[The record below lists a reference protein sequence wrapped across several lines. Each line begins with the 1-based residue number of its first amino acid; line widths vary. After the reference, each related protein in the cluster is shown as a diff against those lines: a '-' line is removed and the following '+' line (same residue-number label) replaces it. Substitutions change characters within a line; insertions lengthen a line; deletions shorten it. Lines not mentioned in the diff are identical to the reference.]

1 MSVREQQYCPAP
13 ENTHHDLLK
22 GLLGHMHSLQIT
34 RPRLIEIID
43 IPYPS
48 LPGKGWI
55 LVRLSRALICGS
67 DLPAFNGRN
76 QILNYPLPPGMY
88 IHECYGEVVESTSDR
103 LRTGDRVV
111 AMPHDCCGLS
121 EYYLAPEESAVQI
134 PDEIDNKD
142 IIPLIQPLSTV
153 IYAAD
158 KLGDVKDQSVT
169 ILGGGPI
176 GLMMTWILNMRG
188 GRPIHLIDP
197 IPDRC
202 EFAMKFGASATLT
215 ATSTE
220 ARSLHRSNALDFPE
234 TDICVEAVGH
244 QQEVLNDAI
253 TFVRPE
259 GRLLTLGIPDQPI
272 YALEFERLLRKN
284 LLLIAS
290 VTPNWVDYMTKA
302 AENLIHHER
311 DLLPLITHRFDITS
325 AAKAYS
331 LCETRTDGV
340 CKALLKADQENWNH
354 TDE

>member
-1 MSVREQQYCPAP
+1 
-13 ENTHHDLLK
+13 
-22 GLLGHMHSLQIT
+22 MHSLQIT

-43 IPYPS
+43 IPVPA

-55 LVRLSRALICGS
+55 LVRLRRALICGS

-76 QILNYPLPPGMY
+76 QILNYPLPPGMF
-88 IHECYGEVVESTSDR
+88 IHECFGEVVESTSDR
-103 LRTGDRVV
+103 LRIGDRVV

-121 EYYLAPEESAVQI
+121 EYYLASEEGAVQI
-134 PDEIDNKD
+134 PDELDNEE
-142 IIPLIQPLSTV
+142 IIPLIQPLSAV
-153 IYAAD
+153 IYATD

-169 ILGGGPI
+169 ILGAGPI

-188 GRPIHLIDP
+188 GRPIHIIDP

-202 EFAMKFGASATLT
+202 EFAMKFGASTTLT

-234 TDICVEAVGH
+234 TDICVEVVGH
-244 QQEVLNDAI
+244 QQEALNDAI

-302 AENLIHHER
+302 ADLVIQHEY
-311 DLLPLITHRFDITS
+311 DLQPLITHRFDITS
-325 AAKAYS
+325 AAKAYT
-331 LCETRTDGV
+331 LCEARTDGV
-340 CKALLKADQENWNH
+340 CKALLKAGRENWNRA
-354 TDE
+354 EE

>member
-1 MSVREQQYCPAP
+1 
-13 ENTHHDLLK
+13 
-22 GLLGHMHSLQIT
+22 MHSLQIT

-43 IPYPS
+43 IPVPA

-55 LVRLSRALICGS
+55 LVRLRRALICGS

-76 QILNYPLPPGMY
+76 QILNYPLPPGMF
-88 IHECYGEVVESTSDR
+88 IHECFGEVV
-103 LRTGDRVV
+103 DRVV

-121 EYYLAPEESAVQI
+121 EYYLASEEGAVQI
-134 PDEIDNKD
+134 PDELDNEE
-142 IIPLIQPLSTV
+142 IIPLIQPLSAV
-153 IYAAD
+153 IYATD

-169 ILGGGPI
+169 ILGAGPI

-188 GRPIHLIDP
+188 GRPIHIIDP

-202 EFAMKFGASATLT
+202 EFAMKFGASTTLT

-234 TDICVEAVGH
+234 TDICVEVVGH
-244 QQEVLNDAI
+244 QQEALNDAI

-302 AENLIHHER
+302 ADLVIQHEY
-311 DLLPLITHRFDITS
+311 DLQPLITHRFDITS
-325 AAKAYS
+325 AAKAYT
-331 LCETRTDGV
+331 LCEARTDGV
-340 CKALLKADQENWNH
+340 CKALLKAGRENWNRA
-354 TDE
+354 EE